1 MVLSASRARADAR
14 VSDESTARLFFALLV
29 HVARSFGCDR
39 PFFHRSTESDRLSK
53 CFRSEP
59 DLLETIRHGS
69 SAASLHSL
77 LFDFTY
83 RFKLNVILLLDMTME
98 KESRYAKLNKK
109 ANIFV
114 VRMPEEMRK
123 KLDRMQFKSK
133 LSLNKII
140 IAALAEYLSKQK

>member
-1 MVLSASRARADAR
+1 
-14 VSDESTARLFFALLV
+14 
-29 HVARSFGCDR
+29 
-39 PFFHRSTESDRLSK
+39 
-53 CFRSEP
+53 
-59 DLLETIRHGS
+59 
-69 SAASLHSL
+69 
-77 LFDFTY
+77 
-83 RFKLNVILLLDMTME
+83 MTME